1 MKKIYTI
8 LILLCSITVFAQAPQ
23 GFNYQATVRDSNGQ
37 LIINQN
43 VYFIFNI
50 IRNSP
55 TALPIY
61 SETHY
66 APTDDLGTVSLVIGQ
81 GTPTT
86 GVFAEI
92 PWHEGTYYLGIE
104 LNTGGGYIAMG
115 TTQLLS
121 VPYALYA
128 NRAGNTEPQNLAS
141 VLHQGNN
148 GDNQQIKHIAD
159 PTDAKD
165 AVTKSY
171 VTLRVSL
178 TGDTLWMGNSQW
190 VIIPGISEANNN
202 GGEPGTV
209 TDIDGNTYTT
219 VVIGNQVWMTQNLKV
234 THYRNG
240 TAIDYPGEN
249 NDAWYNNNGGAYA
262 WYNNNIEWKNI
273 YGGLYN
279 YFAVV
284 NQNGLCPEGW
294 HVPGVEEWNQLY
306 MYIGQNTPSG
316 NRLKSCRQ
324 VESPLEGC
332 STSTH
337 PRWDYNA
344 TNHGVDD
351 FHFSAIPAGSRGV
364 EGGYSGMGVAN
375 ELWTATEIGN
385 GRAWARILLNESN
398 ELLNDDGYMKK
409 GISVRCM
416 KNQE

>member
-1 MKKIYTI
+1 MKKLYTL
-8 LILLCSITVFAQAPQ
+8 LILLISITVSAQAPQ
-23 GFNYQATVRDSNGQ
+23 GFNYQATVRDANGN

-43 VYFIFNI
+43 VHFIFNI
-50 IRNSP
+50 MRNSP
-55 TALPIY
+55 TSLPVY

-66 APTDDLGTVSLVIGQ
+66 TPTDDLGTVSLVIGQ

-86 GVFAEI
+86 GNFAEI

-104 LNTGGGYIAMG
+104 LNTGAGYVAMG

-209 TDIDGNTYTT
+209 TDVDGNIYPT

-249 NDAWYNNNGGAYA
+249 NDAWYLNNGGAYA
-262 WYNNNIEWKNI
+262 WYNNIIEWKDI

-279 YFAVV
+279 YYAVV

-306 MYIGQNTPSG
+306 LYIGQNTPAA

-324 VESPLEGC
+324 VESPIEGC
-332 STSTH
+332 STSAH
-337 PRWDYNA
+337 PRWDFNA

-351 FHFSAIPAGSRGV
+351 FDFSAIPAGSRGV
-364 EGGYSGMGVAN
+364 EGGYSGKGVAN

-409 GISVRCM
+409 GISVRCI